1 MRPEV
6 IQAKVRR
13 SVSRISGM
21 VTGMNHL
28 DYRKQ
33 KGSSAA
39 VRKKQQYLLVSVVF
53 SFFLGIGLLIGA
65 IYGSRSHARHLAELY
80 LSDVTWE
87 FGQGIKTT
95 DSLVEILKD
104 SDRKND
110 SFYTGARALQ
120 LQNPVVEMFAFELPV
135 GQRLISPAGHYVAS
149 PDVYQKD
156 VPVSVMSGHRNAADT
171 LFFGPFQISDADT
184 GIYIR
189 KSVYAGTGKYVG
201 TVTTVLSMNKL
212 LRTETISE
220 LARQGYDYRLLQVVG
235 GNARIITTNL
245 NKPLSY
251 PLSVTENYEGQ
262 RWELQVTPHNGWL
275 TPEIMLL
282 GVTVMTMGGIVL
294 YTAYEWVKL
303 RAQNEE
309 LNMET
314 RLLRKES
321 AIDPLTQIYNRRG
334 FEIEANHL
342 LQSQDKAILAF
353 LDINDYKVYND
364 IYGHEAG
371 DRALVSLARELTAL
385 MKKMNGLTGRIGG
398 DEFVMLV
405 PGNSQKHIELL
416 SKWADKKHFFMQKGT
431 SFEYSVSVGYA
442 FYPEHAVGLMDLIHK
457 ADKAAYHI
465 KWVKGI
471 NSFCYNSVLEKEHR
485 LNMGFSVKDLEY
497 GMPAALVICEANY
510 QGRILFANPE
520 AEQLYGYENDSTP
533 WMGKR
538 WADMIAPEELPR
550 ILTEIKGYRNRHGAK
565 DMNGNYPGPRKPI
578 SFHLIKA
585 DGSRIRVS
593 TLGKIV
599 YNQHYGDIM
608 FILMFE

>member
-1 MRPEV
+1 MGP
-6 IQAKVRR
+6 
-13 SVSRISGM
+13 VSIITGM
-21 VTGMNHL
+21 VTGVNHL

-53 SFFLGIGLLIGA
+53 SFLLGIGLLMGA
-65 IYGSRSHARHLAELY
+65 IYGSRAHARHLAELY

-87 FGQGIKTT
+87 LGQGIKTT
-95 DSLVEILKD
+95 DSLGEILKD
-104 SDRKND
+104 SGGKTD

-120 LQNPVVEMFAFELPV
+120 LQNPVVELFAFELPS
-135 GQRLISPAGHYVAS
+135 GQRLISPAGNYVTP
-149 PDVYQKD
+149 PDLYLKD
-156 VPVSVMSGHRNAADT
+156 VPVSGMSGHRNAADT
-171 LFFGPFQISDADT
+171 LFFGPSPISDADT

-189 KSVYAGTGKYVG
+189 KSVYAGTEKYVG
-201 TVTTVLSMNKL
+201 TVTTILSINKL

-235 GNARIITTNL
+235 GNVRVITTNL
-245 NKPLSY
+245 DKPLSY
-251 PLSVTENYEGQ
+251 PLTVTENYEGQ
-262 RWELQVTPHNGWL
+262 RWELQVMPHNGWM
-275 TPEIMLL
+275 TPEILLL
-282 GVTVMTMGGIVL
+282 GVTVMAMGGFVL

-303 RAQNEE
+303 RTRNEE

-314 RLLRKES
+314 RVLRKES
-321 AIDPLTQIYNRRG
+321 VIDPLTQIYNRRG

-342 LQSQDKAILAF
+342 LRSQDKAILVF

-385 MKKMNGLTGRIGG
+385 MKKMHGLTGRMGG
-398 DEFVMLV
+398 DEFAMLI

-416 SKWADKKHFFMQKGT
+416 SKWADKKHFFVQKGT
-431 SFEYSVSVGYA
+431 SFEFAVSVGYA
-442 FYPEHAVGLMDLIHK
+442 FYPDHGVGLMDLLHK

-465 KWVKGI
+465 KRVKGI

-510 QGRILFANPE
+510 QGRILFANRE
-520 AEQLYGYENDSTP
+520 AEQLYGYENNSSS

-550 ILTEIKGYRNRHGAK
+550 VLMEIKGYRNRHGAK

-578 SFHLIKA
+578 NFHLIKA
-585 DGSRIRVS
+585 DGSRRKVS
-593 TLGKIV
+593 TLGRIA

>member
-1 MRPEV
+1 M
-6 IQAKVRR
+6 
-13 SVSRISGM
+13 
-21 VTGMNHL
+21 
-28 DYRKQ
+28 D
-33 KGSSAA
+33 
-39 VRKKQQYLLVSVVF
+39 
-53 SFFLGIGLLIGA
+53 
-65 IYGSRSHARHLAELY
+65 
-80 LSDVTWE
+80 
-87 FGQGIKTT
+87 
-95 DSLVEILKD
+95 
-104 SDRKND
+104 
-110 SFYTGARALQ
+110 
-120 LQNPVVEMFAFELPV
+120 
-135 GQRLISPAGHYVAS
+135 S
-149 PDVYQKD
+149 PDLHLKD
-156 VPVSVMSGHRNAADT
+156 VPVSGMSGHRNAADT
-171 LFFGPFQISDADT
+171 LFFGPSPISDADT

-201 TVTTVLSMNKL
+201 TVTTVLSINKL

-235 GNARIITTNL
+235 ENARIITTNL

-251 PLSVTENYEGQ
+251 PMTVTENYEGQ
-262 RWELQVTPHNGWL
+262 RWELQVMPHNGWM
-275 TPEIMLL
+275 TPEILLL
-282 GVTVMTMGGIVL
+282 GVTVMAMGGFVL

-303 RAQNEE
+303 RTRNEE

-314 RLLRKES
+314 RVLRKES
-321 AIDPLTQIYNRRG
+321 VIDPLTQIYNRRG

-342 LQSQDKAILAF
+342 LRSQDKAILVF

-385 MKKMNGLTGRIGG
+385 MKKMHGLTGRMGG
-398 DEFVMLV
+398 DEFVMLI

-416 SKWADKKHFFMQKGT
+416 SKWADKKHFFMQKGI

-442 FYPEHAVGLMDLIHK
+442 FYPEHAVGLIDLIHK

-465 KWVKGI
+465 KRVKGI
-471 NSFCYNSVLEKEHR
+471 NSFCYNSVLEQEHR

-497 GMPAALVICEANY
+497 GVPAALVICEANY
-510 QGRILFANPE
+510 QGRILFANRE
-520 AEQLYGYENDSTP
+520 AEQIYGYENNSSS

-550 ILTEIKGYRNRHGAK
+550 ILTEIKGDRNRHGAK
-565 DMNGNYPGPRKPI
+565 DMNGNYPGPRNPI

-585 DGSRIRVS
+585 DGSRIKVS
-593 TLGKIV
+593 TLGRIV

>member
-1 MRPEV
+1 MGP
-6 IQAKVRR
+6 
-13 SVSRISGM
+13 VSIITGM
-21 VTGMNHL
+21 VTGVNHL

-53 SFFLGIGLLIGA
+53 SFLLGIGLLMGA
-65 IYGSRSHARHLAELY
+65 IYGSRAHARHLAELY

-95 DSLVEILKD
+95 DSLGEILKD
-104 SDRKND
+104 SGGKTD

-120 LQNPVVEMFAFELPV
+120 LQNPVVELFAFELPS
-135 GQRLISPAGHYVAS
+135 GQRLISPAGNYVTP
-149 PDVYQKD
+149 PDLYLKD
-156 VPVSVMSGHRNAADT
+156 VPVSGMSGHRNAADT
-171 LFFGPFQISDADT
+171 LFFGPSPISDADT

-189 KSVYAGTGKYVG
+189 KSVYAGTEKYVG
-201 TVTTVLSMNKL
+201 TVTTILSINKL

-235 GNARIITTNL
+235 GNVRVITTNL
-245 NKPLSY
+245 DKPLSY
-251 PLSVTENYEGQ
+251 PLTVTENYEGQ
-262 RWELQVTPHNGWL
+262 RWELQVMPHNGWM
-275 TPEIMLL
+275 TPEILLL
-282 GVTVMTMGGIVL
+282 GVTVMAMGGFVL

-303 RAQNEE
+303 RTRNEE

-314 RLLRKES
+314 RVLRKES
-321 AIDPLTQIYNRRG
+321 VIDPLTQIYNRRG

-342 LQSQDKAILAF
+342 LRSQDKAILVF

-385 MKKMNGLTGRIGG
+385 MKKMHGLTGRMGG
-398 DEFVMLV
+398 DEFAMLI

-416 SKWADKKHFFMQKGT
+416 SKWADKKHFFVQKGT
-431 SFEYSVSVGYA
+431 SFEFAVSVGYA
-442 FYPEHAVGLMDLIHK
+442 FYPDHGVGLMDLLHK

-465 KWVKGI
+465 KRVKGI

-497 GMPAALVICEANY
+497 GMPAALIICEANY
-510 QGRILFANPE
+510 QGRILFANRE
-520 AEQLYGYENDSTP
+520 AEQLYGYENDSSS

-538 WADMIAPEELPR
+538 WVDMIAPEEIPR
-550 ILTEIKGYRNRHGAK
+550 VLAEIKAYRNRHGIK
-565 DMNGNYPGPRKPI
+565 DMNGEYPGPRKPI
-578 SFHLIKA
+578 SLHLIKA
-585 DGSRIRVS
+585 DGSRRKVN
-593 TLGKIV
+593 TLGRIA

>member
-1 MRPEV
+1 M
-6 IQAKVRR
+6 
-13 SVSRISGM
+13 
-21 VTGMNHL
+21 
-28 DYRKQ
+28 
-33 KGSSAA
+33 
-39 VRKKQQYLLVSVVF
+39 
-53 SFFLGIGLLIGA
+53 
-65 IYGSRSHARHLAELY
+65 
-80 LSDVTWE
+80 
-87 FGQGIKTT
+87 
-95 DSLVEILKD
+95 
-104 SDRKND
+104 
-110 SFYTGARALQ
+110 Q
-120 LQNPVVEMFAFELPV
+120 LQNPVVELFVFELPS
-135 GQRLISPAGHYVAS
+135 GQRLISPAGNYVTP
-149 PDVYQKD
+149 PDLYLKD
-156 VPVSVMSGHRNAADT
+156 VPVSGMSGYMNASHT
-171 LFFGPFQISDADT
+171 LFSGPFPISAEDT
-184 GIYIR
+184 GIYIH
-189 KSVYAGTGKYVG
+189 KSVYSGTEEYVG
-201 TVTTVLSMNKL
+201 SVTTVLSMNKL

-220 LARQGYDYRLLQVVG
+220 LACQGYDYRLLQVVR
-235 GNARIITTNL
+235 GNVRVITTNL
-245 NKPLSY
+245 DKPLSY
-251 PLSVTENYEGQ
+251 PLTVTENYEGQ

-303 RAQNEE
+303 RTRNEE

-314 RLLRKES
+314 RVLRKES
-321 AIDPLTQIYNRRG
+321 VIDPLTQIYNRRG
-334 FEIEANHL
+334 FEIKANHL
-342 LQSQDKAILAF
+342 LRSQDKAILVF

-385 MKKMNGLTGRIGG
+385 MKKMHGLTGRMGG
-398 DEFVMLV
+398 DEFVMLI

-416 SKWADKKHFFMQKGT
+416 SKWADKKHFFMQKGI

-465 KWVKGI
+465 KRVKGI
-471 NSFCYNSVLEKEHR
+471 NSFCYNSVLEQEHR

-510 QGRILFANPE
+510 QGRILFANRE
-520 AEQLYGYENDSTP
+520 AEQLYGYENNSSS

-538 WADMIAPEELPR
+538 WADMIAPEDLPR
-550 ILTEIKGYRNRHGAK
+550 VLTEIKGYRNRHGAK

-585 DGSRIRVS
+585 DGNRRKVS
-593 TLGKIV
+593 TLGRIA